1 MNADGASSMRLEVEA
16 TPPSPFLSMAS
27 DDGTNKMAD
36 YKRKFDLFD
45 MDQSGF
51 ISIREI
57 AAIMQTLSKKLG
69 WENPVEED
77 ELQLMVNEADA
88 DQNGLVSVLVAPD
101 MIWCKC
107 LLTDIVHVFFCR
119 STYASFWY

>member
-1 MNADGASSMRLEVEA
+1 MRLEVEA

-101 MIWCKC
+101 D
-107 LLTDIVHVFFCR
+107 LV
-119 STYASFWY
+119 